1 MQKGLMI
8 IVSFFLL
15 FACSMPETKI
25 YSIYVPIESK
35 TVNGKTDNSVTIVVH
50 APRYLTQPYI
60 AYRESPYQLK
70 ISKYSKWDAS
80 PNEIVRVGFKDSLSS
95 TEIFQEVRISN
106 TVPKGFYSLTV
117 NLKRFERY
125 DEGKDSF
132 GELVMDVD
140 LLSPD
145 ARELYRSSISKR
157 VRLDD
162 QSFLSLAKGL
172 SNALAEGI
180 SEVRGNIIQSIIS
193 EGESK
198 TQLVH

>member
-8 IVSFFLL
+8 IISFFLL

-25 YSIYVPIESK
+25 YSICVPIESK

-50 APRYLTQPYI
+50 APRYLTQPFI

-80 PNEIVRVGFKDSLSS
+80 PSEIVRGGFKDSLSS
-95 TEIFQEVRISN
+95 TDIFQEVRISN
-106 TVPKGFYSLTV
+106 SVPRGFYSLKI

-132 GELVMDVD
+132 GELIMDVD

-145 ARELYRSSISKR
+145 ARELYRGSISKR
-157 VRLDD
+157 ERLDD
-162 QSFLSLAKGL
+162 QGFLTLAKGL
-172 SNALAEGI
+172 SSALAEGI
-180 SEVRGNIIQSIIS
+180 SEVRGSVIQSLIS

-198 TQLVH
+198 TQ

>member
-1 MQKGLMI
+1 
-8 IVSFFLL
+8 
-15 FACSMPETKI
+15 MPETKI
-25 YSIYVPIESK
+25 YSIYIPIDSK
-35 TVNGKTDNSVTIVVH
+35 IVNGKTDNSVTIVVVVH

-70 ISKYSKWDAS
+70 ISKYSKWDAPPS
-80 PNEIVRVGFKDSLSS
+80 EIVRGGFKDSLSS

-106 TVPKGFYSLTV
+106 TVPISFYSLKI
-117 NLKRFERY
+117 NLKKFERY

-132 GELVMDVD
+132 GELLMDVD

-145 ARELYRSSISKR
+145 AKELYRGSISKR

-172 SNALAEGI
+172 SSALTEGI
-180 SEVRGNIIQSIIS
+180 SEVRGNIVQSLKS
-193 EGESK
+193 SAQDK
-198 TQLVH
+198 NQ

>member
-1 MQKGLMI
+1 MQKGIMI
-8 IVSFFLL
+8 IISFFLL

-25 YSIYVPIESK
+25 YSICVPIESK

-50 APRYLTQPYI
+50 APRYLTQPFI

-80 PNEIVRVGFKDSLSS
+80 PSEIVRGGFKDSLSS
-95 TEIFQEVRISN
+95 TGIFQEVRVSSAI
-106 TVPKGFYSLTV
+106 PRGFYSLRV
-117 NLKRFERY
+117 NLKMFERY
-125 DEGKDSF
+125 DEGRDSF

-162 QSFLSLAKGL
+162 QSFLSLARGL
-172 SNALAEGI
+172 SSALAEGI
-180 SEVRGNIIQSIIS
+180 SEVRSNIVQSITNIK
-193 EGESK
+193 ENK
-198 TQLVH
+198 D

>member
-1 MQKGLMI
+1 
-8 IVSFFLL
+8 
-15 FACSMPETKI
+15 MPETKI

-35 TVNGKTDNSVTIVVH
+35 TVNGKTDNSVAIVVH

-80 PNEIVRVGFKDSLSS
+80 PSEIVRGGFKDSLSS

-106 TVPKGFYSLTV
+106 SVPRGFYSLKI

-132 GELVMDVD
+132 GELIMDVD

-162 QSFLSLAKGL
+162 QGFLTLAKGL
-172 SNALAEGI
+172 SSALAEGI
-180 SEVRGNIIQSIIS
+180 SEVRGNIIQSLIS

-198 TQLVH
+198 TQ

>member
-8 IVSFFLL
+8 IISFFLL

-35 TVNGKTDNSVTIVVH
+35 TVNGKNDDSVTIVVH
-50 APRYLTQPYI
+50 APRYLTQPFI

-80 PNEIVRVGFKDSLSS
+80 PSEIVRGGFKDSLSS
-95 TEIFQEVRISN
+95 TDIFQEVRVSSAI
-106 TVPKGFYSLTV
+106 PRGFYSLKV

-145 ARELYRSSISKR
+145 ARELYRGSISKR

-162 QSFLSLAKGL
+162 QGFLSLAKGL
-172 SNALAEGI
+172 SSALAEGI
-180 SEVRGNIIQSIIS
+180 SEVRSNIVQSL
-193 EGESK
+193 
-198 TQLVH
+198 TNMH

>member
-8 IVSFFLL
+8 IISFFLL

-35 TVNGKTDNSVTIVVH
+35 TVNGKTDNSVTIAVH

-80 PNEIVRVGFKDSLSS
+80 PSEIVRGGFKDSLSS

-106 TVPKGFYSLTV
+106 SVPRGFYSLKI

-132 GELVMDVD
+132 GELIMDVD

-145 ARELYRSSISKR
+145 ARELYRGSISKR

-162 QSFLSLAKGL
+162 QGFLTLAKGL
-172 SNALAEGI
+172 SSALAEGI
-180 SEVRGNIIQSIIS
+180 SEVRSNIIQSLIS

-198 TQLVH
+198 TQ

>member
-1 MQKGLMI
+1 MQKCLMI
-8 IVSFFLL
+8 ILSFFLL

-80 PNEIVRVGFKDSLSS
+80 PNEIVRGGFKDSLSS
-95 TEIFQEVRISN
+95 TEIFQEVRLSSA
-106 TVPKGFYSLTV
+106 VPRGFYSLRV

-125 DEGKDSF
+125 DEGKGSF

-145 ARELYRSSISKR
+145 ARELYRGSISKR

-162 QSFLSLAKGL
+162 QSFLSLARGL
-172 SNALAEGI
+172 SSALAEGI
-180 SEVRGNIIQSIIS
+180 SEVRDNIVQSLTNM
-193 EGESK
+193 K
-198 TQLVH
+198 VDKD

>member
-1 MQKGLMI
+1 MQKGFMI
-8 IVSFFLL
+8 ILSFFLL

-80 PNEIVRVGFKDSLSS
+80 PSEIVRGGFKDSLSS
-95 TEIFQEVRISN
+95 TEIFQEVRISSA
-106 TVPKGFYSLTV
+106 VPRGFYSLRV

-145 ARELYRSSISKR
+145 ARELYRGSISKR
-157 VRLDD
+157 VKLDD
-162 QSFLSLAKGL
+162 QGFLSLAKGL
-172 SNALAEGI
+172 SSALAEGI
-180 SEVRGNIIQSIIS
+180 SEVRSNVIQSLANIK
-193 EGESK
+193 ENK
-198 TQLVH
+198 D